1 MAEARGTWN
10 PGEIMAD
17 IVHAESGLLDP
28 VLVSAV
34 ITTYNR
40 RSEAIRALESVLNQ
54 TYTPLEVLVI
64 EDGSDSGVR
73 RWIIDNGLMGRVQ
86 YHRLETNQ
94 GLAAA
99 RNAGW
104 RLAKGCYVAYL
115 DDDDLWKPQRI
126 EQQMRLV
133 RGLSEDARNR
143 LGVVTCATEMHFPRT
158 GRVSIR
164 LPGNKGNLRDSIV
177 RFGASTPSSSFLFLR
192 SALVS
197 TGGFDESLASSID
210 HDIWMTLAVAGY
222 ETDYVAEPL
231 VIHFDRF
238 GRSTSMGATK
248 RRILGVTQYVEKWQ
262 PTFVRWFGAEEGAR
276 YTEKY
281 FIDVIGLLAAYK
293 LVAGEFRDAWISI
306 QAMSGR
312 VKDYSY
318 ITRALTRESGRLLVQ
333 QLAPRVLLDSVKR
346 LRSRLGGQT

>member
-1 MAEARGTWN
+1 
-10 PGEIMAD
+10 MAD
-17 IVHAESGLLDP
+17 IAYTESSAPDAI
-28 VLVSAV
+28 LVSAV

-40 RSEAIRALESVLNQ
+40 HSEAMRAIESVLNQ
-54 TYTPLEVLVI
+54 TYSPLEVLVI

-73 RWIIDNGLMGRVQ
+73 RWISEHGLMGRIQ

-104 RLAKGCYVAYL
+104 RLAKGRYVAYL

-133 RGLSEDARNR
+133 RGLSADAQTR

-158 GRVSIR
+158 GRVSVR
-164 LPGNKGNLRDSIV
+164 LPGNKGNLRESIV

-192 SALVS
+192 EALAS

-210 HDIWMTLAVAGY
+210 HDIWMTLAAAGY

-262 PTFVRWFGAEEGAR
+262 PTFVSWFGSKEGERYAEM
-276 YTEKY
+276 Y

-293 LVAGEFRDAWISI
+293 LVAGEFRDAWVSVR
-306 QAMSGR
+306 AMSDR
-312 VKDYSY
+312 VKNHSY
-318 ITRALTRESGRLLVQ
+318 IARALIRESGRLLIQ
-333 QLAPRVLLDSVKR
+333 QFAPKTLLDSAKR
-346 LRSRLGGQT
+346 LRNRLGNQT